1 MQTSH
6 RSSGVLLLPSLP
18 LASVAVASLLAKARS
33 GAGVLVLLRALARA
47 SIAVLSLGGACVRLC
62 AENARACRSVGSRAG
77 LSPALVIQCPTTHA
91 LLVEGSR
98 ASLRPRVRR
107 ALPRARAVV
116 AAGRIS
122 LGLRPAYARAPRVSR
137 RATASAT
144 TRHGALLTASGGRG
158 RARHLGISSGR
169 GHSICEPST
178 A

>member
-1 MQTSH
+1 MTSESTQ
-6 RSSGVLLLPSLP
+6 RGWCSRAPSSACARVDCRAIVGGGVCPP
-18 LASVAVASLLAKARS
+18 VRRECASVSERGKPCWPFSRTRHSVPHNTCTISRRQPRKPPPARTACPAPSPGGRSRRQDIPWAAACIRTRTASQPAR
-33 GAGVLVLLRALARA
+33 
-47 SIAVLSLGGACVRLC
+47 
-62 AENARACRSVGSRAG
+62 NF
-77 LSPALVIQCPTTHA
+77 
-91 LLVEGSR
+91 
-98 ASLRPRVRR
+98 
-107 ALPRARAVV
+107 
-116 AAGRIS
+116 

>member
-1 MQTSH
+1 VQTSH

-62 AENARACRSVGSRAG
+62 AENARACRSVGSRG

-144 TRHGALLTASGGRG
+144 TRHGALMTGSGGRG

-169 GHSICEPST
+169 GHSIVPSR